1 MIIDHAGYVGDVGDA
16 DDAND
21 GKDMHVHQSIVG
33 ILEGKLVMNS
43 SYPSY
48 SLASTY
54 SQLSCFTTFL
64 LNINEH

>member
-1 MIIDHAGYVGDVGDA
+1 MIIDHAGYVGDVG
-16 DDAND
+16 DAND

-54 SQLSCFTTFL
+54 SQ
-64 LNINEH
+64 H

>member
-1 MIIDHAGYVGDVGDA
+1 MIIDHAGYVGDLGQVGDVG
-16 DDAND
+16 DAND

-54 SQLSCFTTFL
+54 SQ
-64 LNINEH
+64 H

>member
-1 MIIDHAGYVGDVGDA
+1 MIIDHAGYVGDVGDLGQVG
-16 DDAND
+16 DVGDAND

-54 SQLSCFTTFL
+54 T
-64 LNINEH
+64 IVG

>member
-1 MIIDHAGYVGDVGDA
+1 MIIDHVGHVGDA

-54 SQLSCFTTFL
+54 SQ
-64 LNINEH
+64 H